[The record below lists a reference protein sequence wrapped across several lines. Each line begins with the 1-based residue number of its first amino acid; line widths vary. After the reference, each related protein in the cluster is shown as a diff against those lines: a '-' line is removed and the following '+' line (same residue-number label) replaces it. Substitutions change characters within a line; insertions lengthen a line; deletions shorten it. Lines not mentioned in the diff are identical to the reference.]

1 MSETAM
7 VQDLARLAAVVHA
20 LPPTDEPASAAAFTA
35 GGVALPSPFP
45 ADKARKAVKAGKG
58 KRRTKAQ
65 AGPDATEAGATATPT
80 DEAGAVPDAPAQSA
94 TGAAPDLVPGIEA
107 RPCFRVFTE
116 WGDKGT
122 DDTGQSI
129 GRRRPGVWYFGFK
142 PGKGDTPPELIDVHV
157 CGPLWIEAV
166 TTDDHGG
173 NFGRLLNLRN
183 TLGNWRAWAMP
194 MELLAGTGEALRGE
208 LLAMGLE
215 LNLRARDSL
224 VQYLTWETPS
234 KRVRCTLQTG
244 WAGPKFDAFVL
255 PSRVIGPGADDV
267 VFQGGRDGAE
277 YATAGTLDGWRETI
291 AARAVGN
298 PVLGLAL
305 CAAFAG
311 PVLARC
317 NAEGGGVHLVGDSS
331 TGKTTAVEAAASVW
345 GGDRFRRSWRATAN
359 GMEGAAALF
368 NDSLL
373 VLDEISECEPREVGA
388 IVYALGNGAGKQRA
402 QRTGGA
408 RAVARWRCM
417 VLSSGER
424 TVATVMSVAGHQQ
437 MAGHAARMLD
447 VPAARTFGAWDTL
460 HGAASGTAF
469 SDELKRAAAMH
480 HGHAGSQF
488 LERLTRN
495 DEDLCA
501 ALDGIKA
508 LPEFATPGD
517 ASGQIRR
524 AAGRF
529 ALLAL
534 AGELATEYGCT
545 GWPVGEAVRACGVA
559 FTAWRGVRQT
569 RGGDLEGHQIARA
582 VRGFIE
588 RHGDGRFSDADD
600 DDTIRAATVRDRAG
614 WWRNAS
620 GGRVYLFTAEGLREA
635 LKGFD
640 FSRATA
646 VLQTVGALEAPGAD
660 GKRSRMARVGG
671 RRVRVYEVNPD
682 PLEGAAE

>member
-7 VQDLARLAAVVHA
+7 VQNLARLAEVVHA
-20 LPPTDEPASAAAFTA
+20 LPPTDEPASAAAFSA
-35 GGVALPSPFP
+35 GGAALPSPFP
-45 ADKARKAVKAGKG
+45 TDKARKAVKAGKG

-277 YATAGTLDGWRETI
+277 YATAGTLNGWRDAV

-298 PVLGLAL
+298 RVLGLAL

-345 GGDRFRRSWRATAN
+345 GGNRFRRSWRATAN

>member
-7 VQDLARLAAVVHA
+7 LQDLERLATLADA
-20 LPPTDEPASAAAFTA
+20 TPSAADTTK
-35 GGVALPSPFP
+35 PS
-45 ADKARKAVKAGKG
+45 KRRGRKAVAS
-58 KRRTKAQ
+58 
-65 AGPDATEAGATATPT
+65 
-80 DEAGAVPDAPAQSA
+80 AQSA
-94 TGAAPDLVPGIEA
+94 DAAPVVSECTDAEAGCPDRDTPTYSSAPGIED
-107 RPCFRVFTE
+107 RPCFKVL
-116 WGDKGT
+116 T
-122 DDTGQSI
+122 DWTDRTAQDGQAKS
-129 GRRRPGVWYFGFK
+129 RRRPGVWHFGIK
-142 PGKGDTPPELIDVHV
+142 WGKGDAPPELTEAHV
-157 CGPLWIEAV
+157 CGPLVIEAV
-166 TTDDHGG
+166 TTDNHGG
-173 NFGRLLNLRN
+173 NFGRLLSLCN
-183 TLGNWRAWAMP
+183 TLGTWRTYAMG
-194 MELLAGTGEALRGE
+194 MELLAGSGELLRAE
-208 LLAMGLE
+208 LLAMGLD
-215 LNLRARDSL
+215 LNICARDKL
-224 VQYLTWETPS
+224 PIYLTWETPTR
-234 KRVRCTLQTG
+234 RVLCTLQTG

-255 PSRVIGPGADDV
+255 PARVIGPGADGV

-277 YATAGTLDGWRETI
+277 YATAGSLEGWRDAI
-291 AARAVGN
+291 ALRAVGN

-331 TGKTTAVEAAASVW
+331 TGKTTAVEVAASVW

-402 QRTGGA
+402 GRTGGA

-424 TVATVMSVAGHQQ
+424 TIATVMSEAGQRQ
-437 MAGHAARMLD
+437 LAGHAVRMLD

-460 HGAASGTAF
+460 HGAASGTAL
-469 SDELKRAAAMH
+469 SDDLKRAAATH
-480 HGHAGSQF
+480 HGHAGAQF
-488 LERLTRN
+488 LERLTRETEN
-495 DEDLCA
+495 LCA
-501 ALDGIKA
+501 VLDSIKA

-534 AGELATEYGCT
+534 AGELATQYGCT
-545 GWPVGEAVRACGVA
+545 GWPEGEAVRACGVA
-559 FTAWRGVRQT
+559 FTAWRNARQT

-582 VRGFIE
+582 VRAFIE

-600 DDTIRAATVRDRAG
+600 DDTARAAAVRDRAG
-614 WWRNAS
+614 WWKTS
-620 GGRVYLFTAEGLREA
+620 GGNRVYLFTAEGLREA

-640 FSRATA
+640 FNRATA
-646 VLQTVGALEAPGAD
+646 ALQAVGALEAPGAD
-660 GKRSRMARVGG
+660 GKRSRMTRIGR

-682 PLEGAAE
+682 PLEANE

>member
-7 VQDLARLAAVVHA
+7 VQDLARLASA
-20 LPPTDEPASAAAFTA
+20 ASAALLTGEPATA
-35 GGVALPSPFP
+35 PGSSADGAALPSPLP
-45 ADKARKAVKAGKG
+45 ADKPIEAGKG
-58 KRRTKAQ
+58 RRRKKAR
-65 AGPDATEAGATATPT
+65 EAGAMATPSA
-80 DEAGAVPDAPAQSA
+80 EAGAAPEAPPQPAADAI
-94 TGAAPDLVPGIEA
+94 PDLVPPIEA
-107 RPCFRVFTE
+107 RPCFKVFTE

-129 GRRRPGVWYFGFK
+129 GRRRPGVWYFGVK
-142 PGKGDTPPELIDVHV
+142 PGTDKVPPTLTETYV

-166 TTDDHGG
+166 TTDNHGG

-183 TLGNWRAWAMP
+183 TLGTWRTWAMP
-194 MELLAGTGEALRGE
+194 MELLAGTGEALRCE

-234 KRVRCTLQTG
+234 RRVLCTLQTG

-255 PSRVIGPGADDV
+255 PSRVIGPGADGV

-277 YATAGTLDGWRETI
+277 YATAGTLEGWRDTI

-331 TGKTTAVEAAASVW
+331 TGKTTAVEVAASVW

-359 GMEGAAALF
+359 GMEGAAALS

-373 VLDEISECEPREVGA
+373 VLDEISECDPRDVGA

-424 TVATVMSVAGHQQ
+424 TIATVMSEAGQRQ
-437 MAGHAARMLD
+437 MAGHAVRMLD
-447 VPAARTFGAWDTL
+447 VPAARIFGAWDTL
-460 HGAASGTAF
+460 HGAASGTAL
-469 SDELKRAAAMH
+469 SDDLKRAAAAH
-480 HGHAGSQF
+480 HGHAGVQF
-488 LERLTRN
+488 MERLTRT
-495 DEDLCA
+495 DDDLCA
-501 ALDGIKA
+501 ALDAIKA
-508 LPEFATPGD
+508 RPEFATPGD

-559 FTAWRGVRQT
+559 FTAWRDARQT

-588 RHGDGRFSDADD
+588 RHGDGRFSDADEND
-600 DDTIRAATVRDRAG
+600 ATRAAAVRDRAG
-614 WWRNAS
+614 WWRNTS

-640 FSRATA
+640 FNRATA
-646 VLQTVGALEAPGAD
+646 ALQAVGALEAPGAD
-660 GKRSRMARVGG
+660 GKRSRTARIGG
-671 RRVRVYEVNPD
+671 RRLRVYEVNPD
-682 PLEGAAE
+682 PLETAE

>member
-1 MSETAM
+1 MTDTAM
-7 VQDLARLAAVVHA
+7 LQDLARLAAVAHVSAPIDAH
-20 LPPTDEPASAAAFTA
+20 ASATGFAAA
-35 GGVALPSPFP
+35 SAALPSPFA
-45 ADKARKAVKAGKG
+45 ADKLGKTGKRKGRKKAPAAPEADEPRATAVKAGEDDAAAE
-58 KRRTKAQ
+58 AQ
-65 AGPDATEAGATATPT
+65 AQAATDA
-80 DEAGAVPDAPAQSA
+80 APA
-94 TGAAPDLVPGIEA
+94 LVPGIES
-107 RPCFRVFTE
+107 RPCFKVFTE

-122 DDTGQSI
+122 DEMRRAI
-129 GRRRPGVWYFGFK
+129 GKRRPGAWYFGFK
-142 PGKGDTPPELIDVHV
+142 PGKGDTPPELTEVHV

-166 TTDDHGG
+166 TTDTHDG

-183 TLGNWRAWAMP
+183 TLGTWRTWAMP

-208 LLAMGLE
+208 LLNMGLE
-215 LNLRARDSL
+215 LNMQARDTL
-224 VQYLTWETPS
+224 VKYLTWETPS
-234 KRVRCTLQTG
+234 RRVLCTLQTG

-255 PSRVIGPGADDV
+255 PSGVIGPGADGV

-277 YATAGTLDGWRETI
+277 YATAGTLEGWHNAI

-311 PVLARC
+311 PLLARC

-331 TGKTTAVEAAASVW
+331 TRKTTAVEVAASVW

-373 VLDEISECEPREVGA
+373 VLDEISECDPRDVGA

-402 QRTGGA
+402 QRTGA

-424 TVATVMSVAGHQQ
+424 TIAMVMSEAGQRQ
-437 MAGHAARMLD
+437 TAGHAVRMLD

-460 HGAASGTAF
+460 HGAASGTALA
-469 SDELKRAAAMH
+469 DDLKRAAATH
-480 HGHAGSQF
+480 HGHAGAQF

-501 ALDGIKA
+501 ALDAVKA
-508 LPEFATPGD
+508 LPEFATLG
-517 ASGQIRR
+517 SGQIRR

-534 AGELATEYGCT
+534 AGELATDYGCT

-559 FTAWRGVRQT
+559 FTAWRETRQT

-588 RHGDGRFSDADD
+588 RHGDGRFSDAGD

-614 WWRNAS
+614 CGATPAAAGCTCS
-620 GGRVYLFTAEGLREA
+620 LP
-635 LKGFD
+635 
-640 FSRATA
+640 RACA
-646 VLQTVGALEAPGAD
+646 KP
-660 GKRSRMARVGG
+660 
-671 RRVRVYEVNPD
+671 
-682 PLEGAAE
+682 